1 MNPMTETVASPH
13 ILLVEDEPLAIHTM
27 SRFLGKLGFR
37 VSTAGDGLQA
47 VERLEAD
54 PARVVVT
61 DLRMPRGGGL
71 DLVATVRTRWP
82 GVPVIVLTGYG
93 TDEIES
99 QAVKAGAHVVLRK
112 PVSIQEIG
120 EMLKS
125 LTTAGKAA

>member
-1 MNPMTETVASPH
+1 MTETALAPH

-27 SRFLGKLGFR
+27 SRFLGRLGFR

-54 PARVVVT
+54 PAKVVVT

-71 DLVATVRTRWP
+71 ELVATVRMRWP
-82 GVPVIVLTGYG
+82 DVPVIVLTGYG
-93 TDEIES
+93 TDEIEA
-99 QAVKAGAHVVLRK
+99 QAINAGAHVVLRK

-125 LTTAGKAA
+125 LTATGKAA